1 MIILLGV
8 LCEVKHLLVMLVF
21 SFCIHKHCLCK
32 LDWLKNTR
40 VSGRAMAEKCQ
51 WLQKAIVF
59 AWFDAETM
67 ADICFSMISLGV
79 SVQAAVPAK

>member
-1 MIILLGV
+1 
-8 LCEVKHLLVMLVF
+8 
-21 SFCIHKHCLCK
+21 
-32 LDWLKNTR
+32 
-40 VSGRAMAEKCQ
+40 MAEKCQ